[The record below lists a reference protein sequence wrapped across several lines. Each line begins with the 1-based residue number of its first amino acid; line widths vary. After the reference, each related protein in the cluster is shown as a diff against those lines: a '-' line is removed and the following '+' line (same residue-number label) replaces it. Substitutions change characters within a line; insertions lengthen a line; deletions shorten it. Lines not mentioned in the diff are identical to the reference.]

1 MFTNRI
7 IGLRNYGL
15 SMSRRFQSNISTTG
29 SATKSTFNNKYNF
42 NTNPPPIHEYWYV
55 RNSSVLIAC
64 IPLYLIVGYA
74 AKYAADDIDSFNG
87 LLGFYDKSDSTK
99 ELQFGEPQVAKK

>member
-1 MFTNRI
+1 MITTRI
-7 IGLRNYGL
+7 IRIKNYGL
-15 SMSRRFQSNISTTG
+15 CISKRFQSHTSTAG
-29 SATKSTFNNKYNF
+29 SITKSTFNNKYNF
-42 NTNPPPIHEYWYV
+42 NTNPPPVHEYWYV

-87 LLGFYDKSDSTK
+87 LLGFYDKSESTR
-99 ELQFGEPQVAKK
+99 ELQFGEPQVSKK